1 MFRST
6 TEIKR
11 LSPAGLLAGLKS
23 DNESDSKAAA
33 AKMIAQARDYGVDL
47 KDFLRLSIDPRLAE
61 LDAAGSAAQYL
72 RSPDAFMNGYE
83 ASLAYLNL
91 PVADDLDGGIRLQA
105 AADTFQTF
113 PGTRAL
119 FPLVIDDMVKWK
131 YRQTNYETVDGMIS
145 QNRQMNGT
153 ELLTTVVQDTQAD
166 YQFARAIAEGG
177 RIPIHSIRTSEQ
189 SVKIWKFGYGY
200 KTTYEFQR
208 RAALDIL
215 TPYAIRVQREI
226 EHSKVAQATAVLING
241 DNAGVGYGAAGVV
254 NASSF
259 DTVAGVTSVSG
270 KLNYRTLAS
279 WLVSR
284 AQVGVPI
291 DTVVGNWDMYLQW
304 LFLYSVPTT
313 NGASR
318 TDAEN
323 LKAAGFETRGLPIL
337 QGEVNFHLS
346 STMPENQILG
356 YSVGDTLEQLTES
369 GSQISQSEQSILTQ
383 EVTYVRTE
391 NSGFHLSFGDTRSI
405 LNVAA

>member
-1 MFRST
+1 MLKNTSD
-6 TEIKR
+6 IKR
-11 LSPAGLLAGLKS
+11 VAPAGLLAGLLT
-23 DNESDSKAAA
+23 DNENDSKSAAS
-33 AKMIAQARDYGVDL
+33 KLIAQARDYGLDL
-47 KDFLRLSIDPRLAE
+47 KDYLRLAIDPRLTE
-61 LDAAGSAAQYL
+61 GEGKAQFL
-72 RSPDAFMNGYE
+72 KAPDTFMNGYE
-83 ASLAYLNL
+83 ASLAFLNL

-113 PGTRAL
+113 SGTRAL

-131 YRQTNYETVDGMIS
+131 YRQTNFETVEGMIS

-153 ELLTTVVQDTQAD
+153 ELLSTVVQDAAAD
-166 YQFARAIAEGG
+166 YQFGRAIAEGG

-208 RAALDIL
+208 RASLDIL

-226 EHSKVAQATAVLING
+226 EHSKVAAATSILING
-241 DNAGVGYGAAGVV
+241 DGAYGAAPVV
-254 NASSF
+254 TATSF
-259 DTVAGVTSVSG
+259 DTKAGVTTVAG
-270 KLNYRTLAS
+270 KLNYKTLAA
-279 WLVSR
+279 WLV
-284 AQVGVPI
+284 AQAQLGTPV

-304 LFLYSVPTT
+304 LFLFAVPTT

-323 LKAAGFETRGLPIL
+323 LSAAGYTVRGLPIL
-337 QGEVNFHLS
+337 SGDVSFKLS
-346 STMPENQILG
+346 STAPASQIIG

-369 GSQISQSEQSILTQ
+369 GSQITQSEQSILTQ

-405 LNVAA
+405 LNLV

>member
-1 MFRST
+1 MLKNTS
-6 TEIKR
+6 EIKR
-11 LSPAGLLAGLKS
+11 VSPEGLLAGLLA
-23 DNESDSKAAA
+23 DNDNDSKTAAQ
-33 AKMIAQARDYGVDL
+33 KLIAQARDYGVDL
-47 KDFLRLSIDPRLAE
+47 KDYLRLAIDPRLTEGEGKSRFLKA
-61 LDAAGSAAQYL
+61 
-72 RSPDAFMNGYE
+72 PDTFMNGYE

-113 PGTRAL
+113 TGTRAL

-131 YRQTNYETVDGMIS
+131 YRQTNFETVEGMIS

-153 ELLTTVVQDTQAD
+153 ELLSTVVQDAAAD
-166 YQFARAIAEGG
+166 YQFGRAIAEGG

-208 RAALDIL
+208 RASLDIL

-226 EHSKVAQATAVLING
+226 EHSKVAAATSILING
-241 DNAGVGYGAAGVV
+241 DGAYAAAPVVTAG
-254 NASSF
+254 SF
-259 DTVAGVTSVSG
+259 DTVAGVTTVAN
-270 KLNYRTLAS
+270 KLNYKTLAA

-284 AQVGVPI
+284 AQLGTPV

-304 LFLYSVPTT
+304 LFLFAVPTT

-323 LKAAGFETRGLPIL
+323 LGAAGYTVRGLPIL
-337 QGEVNFHLS
+337 SGDVSFKLS
-346 STMPENQILG
+346 STAPANQIIG

-405 LNVAA
+405 LNLAS